1 MIPLAMVIVTW
12 CVVAL
17 VGGVL
22 LGRGP
27 DLEVPMLPY

>member
-1 MIPLAMVIVTW
+1 MITLAMAIVTW

-22 LGRGP
+22 LGRGIR
-27 DLEVPMLPY
+27 EN

>member
-1 MIPLAMVIVTW
+1 MTTLAMVIVTW

-22 LGRGP
+22 LGRGIR
-27 DLEVPMLPY
+27 EN

>member
-1 MIPLAMVIVTW
+1 MMTLAMVIVTW

-22 LGRGP
+22 LGRGIR
-27 DLEVPMLPY
+27 EN